1 MESPLSFNSSEN
13 FRKKLLLRNLP
24 PYKVENEFSTGDVPA
39 TNDFLILDYAIIDSP
54 KIEVVGD
61 IQEKIL
67 YTKNQ
72 YTPENKSY
80 YGDVVQINLNLGIKS
95 NEGEYG
101 YPDSVGSNLETIGD
115 NQEGLLFIKNL
126 YGPTENGKNYGDTV
140 LINNDI
146 SIYTN
151 LGKYGY
157 PRTIGSKLEN
167 IGDNQETIHIV
178 RNPYKPI
185 GLGQFGNTVWFINDD
200 ETILTMGSGE
210 YNIDDTTNSYLFK
223 IGNNQEVFHKLKNL
237 YKPLSPQDYGNTVW
251 YINND
256 QTILSTG
263 SGIYDINDTTNSYLF
278 QIGNTQEVFHKL
290 KNLYK
295 PLSPQDY
302 GNTVWSINNDQT
314 ILSTG
319 SGIYTID
326 DTFNS
331 YLYQIGNTQEVAHK
345 LKNVYK
351 PSTSQDYGNTVWY
364 INDNQSILTT
374 GNGTY
379 TIDDTFN
386 SYLYQIGNTQ
396 EASLI
401 VKNKYSPENST
412 QYGNSR
418 YDINN
423 VLTLGSNEGNYNFW
437 DTFGSDLETI
447 GSETKVTL
455 IVKNIYRP
463 EGGQSETEVSP
474 FAFIPKPIQPK
485 GNYDYGDTINSD
497 LYQEG
502 KVDRP
507 ILIATNQYGP
517 QIIGK
522 DSVIINQNYQVKTN
536 EGEYGFPDTIDSEL
550 ENVGDVEANDA
561 YIINKYVTGNGKYPI
576 LTIDDLEIPNTGLPY
591 ANSDNTFI
599 FLPSTYS
606 PASILISS
614 NPSGSDGN
622 LSQDSSLANLAAK
635 QLQKEFKHRVALE
648 LLQQTLGRVN
658 ILNSQV
664 NPDTGQV
671 SVKPNLDPFNA
682 LGILSGQIPI
692 ISRNYSITNPDLF
705 LGQAINFA
713 AKLAGTYSPYS
724 YIPGEYFDYPDKKG
738 SAIFNNPLS
747 VIGGA
752 IGGVFRMLQP
762 KNQSASELFVEF
774 TSVAT
779 RDLLYDQLR
788 LNNFRPDYKI
798 GNNLLAPQGKYYIG
812 NRKSSITEIV
822 SPDGELPESKI
833 KGIATDRSAVFSY
846 GKIGEE
852 YEGTKI
858 SGIYSGLN
866 SRPYFDGLNGVQAGF
881 TWISKA
887 GRGGKNY
894 ILPGDFAG
902 PGGEAFKDNSKY
914 KFSDI
919 SSVYQPTKST
929 NYEFTENSILDVTQ
943 KLIDAGNRSANK
955 LQHVGNAI
963 NQVSKVFNDGYI
975 ELTKGSRVVRYT
987 TKTSLPK
994 EDRTPTAKGYEYC
1007 RVFTKDRPYYSHDE
1021 LQKTDGNIR
1030 KYNNSVL
1037 DNTFN
1042 LNIAPWKGNEST
1054 NIQGGKVKKYMFS
1067 LENLSWRTS
1076 NRPGYTYEDLPD
1088 CEKGPNGGRI
1098 MWFPPYDLNFDESIN
1113 TNWTDN
1119 TFLGRSEPIYTY
1131 SNTTRK
1137 GNVSW
1142 KIIVDHPSIM
1152 NVILDRE
1159 LENLTPESE
1168 ITKVLDSF
1176 FAGCTKYD
1184 LYDLVKKFPMFT
1196 PNDVF
1201 QVMEEII
1208 YPEDIITV
1216 TEMLPNEVVDNFVDE
1231 DVIPN
1236 PPPTIVPSGSTPTP
1250 TGTTVVEV
1258 TEPPEPEVLKFTESI
1273 FFFHNDF
1280 PRVKSPTEK
1289 TKSSK
1294 PYDQTLTAYKE
1305 LKDKYLSTGGS
1316 DGVRNFGKARDKII
1330 KYGDATYVNY
1340 TNYILSGSD
1349 ELKEKYLDSY
1359 IDTRKDKINEFFGYI
1374 DSEFEEIKKFLTQ
1387 VCIAIKQGGKVSF
1400 TLKASASAV
1409 TNVDYN
1415 VDLSKRRNDS
1425 ALQYILSFEYDGVK
1439 LKNEYN
1445 KTLLI
1450 NTVSEGETG
1459 TILDPKYKF
1468 ITCGK
1473 DFKSDSNEG
1482 TVSVNAMACRRV
1494 RILEVKHEAPPQV
1507 DVEQPPATQTNDNP
1521 PNEEVFTEP
1530 EENPGSGSTT
1540 TSGSPSNNPAGYTT
1554 TRQKQDPIV
1563 KRTAQPRQDLTK
1575 RLARKLLTECNY
1587 FELVKQKDPMI
1598 YDGLKSKLKH
1608 FHPVFHSITPEGL
1621 NARLTFLQQCMR
1633 PGDTIPTVSKDGENT
1648 KLIYNDVTNSV
1659 FGAPPICVLRIGDFF
1674 HTKIA
1679 IDTLSIK
1686 YEDAKFDLNPE
1697 GIGIQP
1703 MIADVSLSFN
1713 FIGGHGLAAP
1723 IAKLQNAL
1731 SFNYYAN
1738 TEMYDERADSTEDVT
1753 SQYDAEILADIK
1765 DQLGIKDDPTKQRT
1779 NDAGDTIG
1787 VIKTNSYDLNT
1798 QKAYGTIS
1806 YQDIMKTL
1814 AEQTKSYTNTTIT
1827 NLEKINENSL
1837 LGGLLMSTKDRK
1849 FTDGLFDYLNGNT
1862 TNTANIYGKS
1872 ESIQNKVDL
1881 LVKEAKN
1888 DVDDETCPLLPEVQ
1902 NQNFTNQDI
1911 RKIKRQIKKLID
1923 ERGTVLLG
1931 ELEICNSTIVN
1942 EELKLINI
1950 IDKINFVTS
1959 SNDGYI
1965 AKNGSVVMYS
1975 LSGGTGVDPSSVGV
1989 TNTYSELVQ
1998 DFLKIRSDLNEYYN
2012 KLYETKIITSGDT
2025 DSYNNTF
2032 VFNTLIEPDSSM
2044 TTPADNRFF
2053 MLFGKDVITDALK
2066 FASSVVSPV
2075 QNTSSDIQ
2083 WNSYI
2088 LNTIGWDFS
2097 ININTGV
2104 YNNNPKTIGLY
2115 VDYKRSKDIVD
2126 NRFKSFNDNFYKNK
2140 YNTYNPYNKE
2150 KTRILNYETQN
2161 PINPP
2166 NDANL
2171 KEVWSDQN
2179 SQWDKFNLKKTFN

>member
-24 PYKVENEFSTGDVPA
+24 PYKVENAFSTGDVPA

-61 IQEKIL
+61 VQEKIL
-67 YTKNQ
+67 HTKNQ
-72 YTPENKSY
+72 YTPENKTY
-80 YGDVVQINLNLGIKS
+80 YGDVVQINLNLGTKS

-115 NQEGLLFIKNL
+115 NQETLLYVKNL
-126 YGPTENGKNYGDTV
+126 YGPIGLGTNYGNTV
-140 LINNDI
+140 TINTTLLGN
-146 SIYTN
+146 TN
-151 LGKYGY
+151 LGNYGY
-157 PRTIGSKLEN
+157 PLTIGSKLET
-167 IGDNQETIHIV
+167 IGDNQEVVHKV
-178 RNPYKPI
+178 RNVYKPF
-185 GLGQFGNTVWFINDD
+185 GLGDF
-200 ETILTMGSGE
+200 
-210 YNIDDTTNSYLFK
+210 
-223 IGNNQEVFHKLKNL
+223 
-237 YKPLSPQDYGNTVW
+237 GNTVW

-256 QTILSTG
+256 QNILTMGDGEYTIQ
-263 SGIYDINDTTNSYLF
+263 DTLNSYLY
-278 QIGNTQEVFHKL
+278 QIGNNQEIFHKV

-295 PLSPQDY
+295 PTSPDDY

-331 YLYQIGNTQEVAHK
+331 YLYQIGNTQEVFHK

-374 GNGTY
+374 GSGLY

-386 SYLYQIGNTQ
+386 SYLYQIGNVQ
-396 EASLI
+396 ETVLI

-447 GSETKVTL
+447 GGETKITL

-474 FAFIPKPIQPK
+474 FAFIPKPIQPR
-485 GNYDYGDTINSD
+485 GNYNYGDTINSD

-502 KVDRP
+502 KLDRP

-517 QIIGK
+517 QIIDK

-606 PASILISS
+606 PASILIS
-614 NPSGSDGN
+614 NDPSGSDGN
-622 LSQDSSLANLAAK
+622 LSQDSALANLAAK
-635 QLQKEFKHRVALE
+635 QLQKEFKHRIALE

-658 ILNSQV
+658 LLNSQV
-664 NPDTGQV
+664 NPDTGQI
-671 SVKPNLDPFNA
+671 SAEPNLDPFNA

-747 VIGGA
+747 AIGGA

-881 TWISKA
+881 TWLSKA
-887 GRGGKNY
+887 GRGSKNY

-914 KFSDI
+914 NFSNI
-919 SSVYQPTKST
+919 SSVYEPTKST

-994 EDRTPTAKGYEYC
+994 EDRTATAKGYEYC

-1021 LQKTDGNIR
+1021 LQKTDGITTSGR
-1030 KYNNSVL
+1030 KFTNSVL

-1042 LNIAPWKGNEST
+1042 LNIAPWKGTEST

-1098 MWFPPYDLNFDESIN
+1098 MWFPPYDLSFDESIN

-1119 TFLGRSEPIYTY
+1119 TFLGRPEPIYTY

-1216 TEMLPNEVVDNFVDE
+1216 TEMLPNETVENFVDE

-1236 PPPTIVPSGSTPTP
+1236 PPPTIEPSGSTPTP
-1250 TGTTVVEV
+1250 SGSTTVIIP
-1258 TEPPEPEVLKFTESI
+1258 EPPEPEVLKFTEPL

-1280 PRVKSPTEK
+1280 PRM
-1289 TKSSK
+1289 KSSTEPTK
-1294 PYDQTLTAYKE
+1294 ASKSYDQTLIAYKN
-1305 LKDKYLSTGGS
+1305 LKPLYATGGS
-1316 DGVRNFGKARDKII
+1316 DGIRNFGAARKKII
-1330 KYGDATYVNY
+1330 KYGDATYVDYVN
-1340 TNYILSGSD
+1340 TIINGAI
-1349 ELKEKYLDSY
+1349 ELQEKYLGDYIETRIDS
-1359 IDTRKDKINEFFGYI
+1359 INEFFGYI
-1374 DSEFEEIKKFLTQ
+1374 DSEFEEVKAFLTQ
-1387 VCIAIKQGGKVSF
+1387 VCIALKQGGKISF
-1400 TLKASASAV
+1400 TLKSSASAV
-1409 TNVDYN
+1409 TNTAYN
-1415 VDLSKRRNDS
+1415 LDLSKRRLDS
-1425 ALQYILSFEYDGVK
+1425 VLQFISNFEYDGVK
-1439 LKNEYN
+1439 LKNEIGKN
-1445 KTLLI
+1445 LTI
-1450 NTVSEGETG
+1450 TQTPEGET
-1459 TILDPKYKF
+1459 TNIIDPKYKY
-1468 ITCGK
+1468 IDCSR
-1473 DFKSDSNEG
+1473 DYKSNSNEG

-1494 RILEVKHEAPPQV
+1494 RILDVKHEAPP
-1507 DVEQPPATQTNDNP
+1507 VETIDTPP
-1521 PNEEVFTEP
+1521 PNSEESNPLEGRHFTEG

-1563 KRTAQPRQDLTK
+1563 KRTTQPRQDLTK

-1587 FELVKQKDPMI
+1587 FELVKQRDPMI

-1679 IDTLSIK
+1679 IDSLSIG

-1697 GIGIQP
+1697 GIGVQP
-1703 MIADVSLSFN
+1703 MIADVKLSFN

-1738 TEMYDERADSTEDVT
+1738 TEIYDERADSTEDAT

-1765 DQLGIKDDPTKQRT
+1765 DQLGIKDDPVKQRT

-1787 VIKTNSYDLNT
+1787 AIKTNSYDLNT

-1814 AEQTKSYTNTTIT
+1814 ADQTKSYADTTIT
-1827 NLEKINENSL
+1827 NLEKINENYL

-1849 FTDGLFDYLNGNT
+1849 FTDGLFDYLTGNT

-1872 ESIQNKVDL
+1872 ESIQNKIEL

-1888 DVDDETCPLLPEVQ
+1888 DVDDGTCPLLPEVQ
-1902 NQNFTNQDI
+1902 YQNFADSDI

-1923 ERGTVLLG
+1923 DRGSVLLAL
-1931 ELEICNSTIVN
+1931 LENCNTTIAN
-1942 EELKLINI
+1942 EELKLIST
-1950 IDKINFVTS
+1950 IDKLNFVTS
-1959 SNDGYI
+1959 ANDGYI

-1975 LSGGTGVDPSSVGV
+1975 LSGGTGVDPASVGV
-1989 TNTYSELVQ
+1989 TDTYSELVQ

-2012 KLYETKIITSGDT
+2012 KLYETKIIASGDT
-2025 DSYNNTF
+2025 DSFNDTF
-2032 VFNTLIEPDSSM
+2032 VFNTYIADDPSY
-2044 TTPADNRFF
+2044 TTPPENRFF
-2053 MLFGKDVITDALK
+2053 MLFGKDIALDAEGFSNDVVDNGLK
-2066 FASSVVSPV
+2066 NEDTQTKDNWKAYFGVTFYTKDTGLV
-2075 QNTSSDIQ
+2075 D
-2083 WNSYI
+2083 SY
-2088 LNTIGWDFS
+2088 NKS
-2097 ININTGV
+2097 
-2104 YNNNPKTIGLY
+2104 KTN
-2115 VDYKRSKDIVD
+2115 VD

-2166 NDANL
+2166 NDTNL

-2179 SQWDKFNLKKTFN
+2179 SQWNKFNLKKTFN